1 VKTIL
6 IAAAVILAAG
16 PAALAQV
23 RGAVIGG
30 VPRVLDGDTI
40 VVSGVPVRLNG
51 LDAEETAHFG
61 KPAEPHGDAAASK
74 MQEIVGIGAPVRC
87 VLNGASTYNRMV
99 GECFNARGQ
108 DVAAELVKA
117 GLALDCAH
125 YSGGRYRK
133 FEPAGARARLMQKP
147 YC

>member
-6 IAAAVILAAG
+6 IAAAAFLAAG
-16 PAALAQV
+16 PANLAQA
-23 RGAVIGG
+23 RGAVITG
-30 VPRVLDGDTI
+30 VPLVLDGDTI
-40 VVSGVPVRLNG
+40 VVSGLHVRLNG

-87 VLNGASTYNRMV
+87 ELNGDRTYNRLV
-99 GECFNARGQ
+99 GVCFNARGQ

-125 YSGGRYRK
+125 YSGGRYRR
-133 FEPAGARARLMQKP
+133 FEPAGARARLIQKP